1 MKLKIFLLGLFF
13 SVQSFSSENSILNF
27 YNNTDEPTLSYAIFL
42 QSINKYSCLSSLS
55 NSKIASFTENT
66 YRATCSEKAR
76 ENGKELK
83 DANGRPL
90 YYTTC
95 EFYVYASP
103 KCTGNKIGTISLD
116 RGPRSSK
123 YVNETAIKNSQFS
136 VRIRNDEEYDINNNK
151 VTKGY
156 VLLPT
161 KNAEQS
167 DISVQNTIYY
177 MINNKSKSFLTIG
190 INSPCEALKIGNIDM
205 PPLPPGN
212 SIWSIP
218 NFWLYDKCKSSRTCP
233 IYIYEVSNGIC
244 GNLIGAIDIDLEHK
258 NDEWISLYDSN
269 YQLSLQPYLRT
280 SFNARRAITIT
291 DKINNIMPNSH

>member
-1 MKLKIFLLGLFF
+1 M
-13 SVQSFSSENSILNF
+13 
-27 YNNTDEPTLSYAIFL
+27 LSYAIYL

-123 YVNETAIKNSQFS
+123 YINETVIKNSQFS
-136 VRIRNDEEYDINNNK
+136 VRIRNDAEYGSYNSK
-151 VTKGY
+151 ATKGY

-161 KNAEQS
+161 KNAGQF

-190 INSPCEALKIGNIDM
+190 ITSPCEALKIGNIDM
-205 PPLPPGN
+205 QPLPPGN

-218 NFWLYDKCKSSRTCP
+218 NFWLYDKCKSSRICP
-233 IYIYEVSNGIC
+233 IYIYEVSYGTC
-244 GNLIGAIDIDLEHK
+244 GNLIGAIDVDLEHK
-258 NDEWISLYDSN
+258 NDEWISLYDYN
-269 YQLSLQPYLRT
+269 YQLSLQPYLST
-280 SFNARRAITIT
+280 SFSARRAITIT
-291 DKINNIMPNSH
+291 NKINTAMPNSD